1 MAVASLLPPLPD
13 LSGLVSQPLDSLGYV
28 PVQVAADTCEGIAR
42 WKVEETLARIQRSG
56 ELEAAALD
64 IGADLEARCRGYV
77 EYTGV
82 SRTRC

>member
-1 MAVASLLPPLPD
+1 MASLLPPLPD

-28 PVQVAADTCEGIAR
+28 PVREAVATCEGIAR
-42 WKVEETLARIQRSG
+42 WKVEETLAIFQRSG

-77 EYTGV
+77 EYTGECL
-82 SRTRC
+82 SC

>member
-1 MAVASLLPPLPD
+1 MADAILPPLPD

-28 PVQVAADTCEGIAR
+28 PVKEAAKTCDGIAR
-42 WKVEETLARIQRSG
+42 WKVDETLASG
-56 ELEAAALD
+56 KLEAAALE

-82 SRTRC
+82 SQTR

>member
-1 MAVASLLPPLPD
+1 MAAAILPPLPD

-28 PVQVAADTCEGIAR
+28 PVKEAAKTCEGIAR
-42 WKVEETLARIQRSG
+42 WKVEETLARVQRSG
-56 ELEAAALD
+56 ELEAAALE

-82 SRTRC
+82 SQTR

>member
-1 MAVASLLPPLPD
+1 MASLLPPLPD

-28 PVQVAADTCEGIAR
+28 PVREAVATCEGIAR
-42 WKVEETLARIQRSG
+42 WKVEETLATFQRSG

-77 EYTGV
+77 EYTGECL
-82 SRTRC
+82 SS